1 MKSRR
6 FKARC
11 LPCFQQ
17 DSTPQLRRRLLRCG
31 ISVLSSAAVANAVST
46 AVTGCVL
53 ILRSP
58 RLALAFFTVSQLGR
72 LGGQLLQ
79 PFGQAFEL
87 LVCVELV
94 QAVNADLNRL
104 GVVVGDTVD
113 VFGAAHDLLIVAGAF
128 ILLVSRQ

>member
-1 MKSRR
+1 
-6 FKARC
+6 
-11 LPCFQQ
+11 
-17 DSTPQLRRRLLRCG
+17 
-31 ISVLSSAAVANAVST
+31 
-46 AVTGCVL
+46 
-53 ILRSP
+53 
-58 RLALAFFTVSQLGR
+58 LALAFFTVSQLGR

-113 VFGAAHDLLIVAGAF
+113 VFGAAHDLLIVAGGSANDEAYASNKTLTMAPAA
-128 ILLVSRQ
+128 IRMSLRGVSVRQCQRTLPIR